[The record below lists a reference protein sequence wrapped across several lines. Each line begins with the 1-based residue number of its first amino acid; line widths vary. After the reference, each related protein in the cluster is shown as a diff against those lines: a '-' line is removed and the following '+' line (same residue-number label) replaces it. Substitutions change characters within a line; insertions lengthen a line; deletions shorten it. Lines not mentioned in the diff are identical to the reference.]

1 MASQSAAAANGD
13 DEDEDDYGSDHP
25 PPPPIRFG
33 SGARAPHGSNGVSLL
48 GRTARSPSPAVS
60 LLPDLSLPTPHAAS
74 LLRNRLFS
82 ARAISEFSPSWSNQV
97 KLVSM

>member
-13 DEDEDDYGSDHP
+13 DEDEDDYANDHP

-48 GRTARSPSPAVS
+48 GRAARSPSPAVS
-60 LLPDLSLPTPHAAS
+60 LLPDLSTASLGAAS
-74 LLRNRLFS
+74 LLRNRLFR
-82 ARAISEFSPSWSNQV
+82 ARATSELSPS
-97 KLVSM
+97 